1 MCVRRR
7 GGGGGWGGVDAPKT
21 VLALSAHFCIYLSF
35 VLPVVFSAA
44 RSNSGETRKR
54 YLHVT
59 TCSCSNCNPF

>member
-7 GGGGGWGGVDAPKT
+7 GGGGWTHQRK

-54 YLHVT
+54 YLHV
-59 TCSCSNCNPF
+59 